1 MKNKKHSFKDWL
13 IATRPWSF
21 PASSMPIVT
30 TLAYLHW
37 TGESVNW
44 LIGLWTLVTII
55 VFHAAGNPIHIQG
68 MSAIRIPQFRKL
80 PHFLARTAKT
90 LSICL
95 LLYPNSTTNLENI
108 SQMSNY
114 LR

>member
-1 MKNKKHSFKDWL
+1 MPH
-13 IATRPWSF
+13 TRTVRD
-21 PASSMPIVT
+21 MG
-30 TLAYLHW
+30 TLYA
-37 TGESVNW
+37 
-44 LIGLWTLVTII
+44 
-55 VFHAAGNPIHIQG
+55 FPIHIQG

-80 PHFLARTAKT
+80 PHFQIRTAKT

-95 LLYPNSTTNLENI
+95 LFYLNSTTNLKII